1 MATCV
6 ISATETN
13 VIPGEK
19 TTKRD
24 GTERTLVQRAQEGDE
39 EAFAALFQSH
49 KRRVFSVC
57 LLMAKDVAEAED
69 ITQEAFLQ
77 VFCKLRT
84 FRGESAFSTWLHRV
98 AVNTALMK
106 LRRRKSPPML
116 SLDEPV
122 SPDSPSLRRDYGKS
136 DPNLSGAIDRI
147 SLHRAIRELPA
158 GCRKIFGLHAVHGY
172 QHHEIAQLL
181 NCSVGNSKSQ
191 LHKAKLKMRELLFPK
206 LKKAHLQNAVRL
218 SDERIAT
225 AGTNNRRPAGGRQN
239 LNRS

>member
-1 MATCV
+1 VATCV

-13 VIPGEK
+13 VIPVEK

-225 AGTNNRRPAGGRQN
+225 AGTNNRRLGSA
-239 LNRS
+239 RSASIA